1 MVHLRPLSRRWWPLL
16 TLLVLPAQATP
27 PVDADHQRDDLPVR
41 TALYAYYDSDPLTA
55 LTEIAAA
62 AVRGKTGNNSVHGT
76 SAYNAD
82 ARLLEA
88 GIRLGYGLDRSAR
101 TLLGEL
107 AASGQLKPERLTTAR
122 LFLARSYLR
131 QGLPQLAAPLLDDSQ
146 AHGEQQAAELLY
158 WRQQL
163 ALTLGQ
169 PLPAL
174 PDELPRSELL
184 PYIHFNQAVALA
196 NSGEREPALA
206 QIEAARQALRHRP
219 ATRGWNWAFWR
230 GWFAPKPLPLASDER
245 DALID
250 QLALAEGQLA
260 LTARDG
266 AAAMQALLEVRQQGP
281 ASSEALLRYGL
292 AATLAGD
299 GQLAVSVWQQLA
311 QRPDL
316 TPVTLQVFLAMG
328 WALEQRGLIDDALR
342 GYEQAEQRYLLAL
355 AELDQA
361 RQQFSAEQL
370 LASLNGP
377 DQQQQQSQQQLSPQ
391 LSPLLRPWLARNSSQ
406 ALVGQLRDL
415 DELGQT
421 LAQRE
426 QSLEALA
433 QMVAARAERH
443 RSRVARLEQLA
454 PEPRIA
460 DFEQQLATI
469 RQQLASAEA
478 DPAQLATADEN
489 QWLQRIARSHG
500 VVTRLTGD
508 KRQPR
513 YGERLRRVEGVLA
526 WQLADQQ
533 PIRLQQQRLALKGLE
548 QQLAELKV
556 QQQRVAVLAAVPP
569 GSAEFNAR
577 IASARSALAAA
588 ASRQRQL
595 STSARQALVAA
606 VRSELDS
613 QQQQVRALLAHARLA
628 QARLAEQRLD
638 AEALP

>member
-16 TLLVLPAQATP
+16 TLLVWPAQATP

-62 AVRGKTGNNSVHGT
+62 AVRGTTAN
-76 SAYNAD
+76 NAD

-146 AHGEQQAAELLY
+146 AHGEQQAVELLY

-206 QIEAARQALRHRP
+206 HIEAARQALRHRP
-219 ATRGWNWAFWR
+219 ATRGRNWAFWR

-328 WALEQRGLIDDALR
+328 WALEQHGLIDDALR

-377 DQQQQQSQQQLSPQ
+377 DQQQ

-426 QSLEALA
+426 QSLEALE

-500 VVTRLTGD
+500 VVTRLAGD

-513 YGERLRRVEGVLA
+513 YGERLRRVQGVLA

-556 QQQRVAVLAAVPP
+556 QQQRVAALAAVPP

-595 STSARQALVAA
+595 SASARQALVAA
-606 VRSELDS
+606 VRNELDS

>member
-1 MVHLRPLSRRWWPLL
+1 MVHLRPLSRLWWPLL
-16 TLLVLPAQATP
+16 TVLVLPAQATP

-41 TALYAYYDSDPLTA
+41 TALYAYYDNDPLAA

-62 AVRGKTGNNSVHGT
+62 AVRGQTAN
-76 SAYNAD
+76 NAD

-146 AHGEQQAAELLY
+146 AHGEAQAAELLY

-328 WALEQRGLIDDALR
+328 WALEQRGLVDDALR

-370 LASLNGP
+370 LAGLDSLEQP
-377 DQQQQQSQQQLSPQ
+377 QSPAQ
-391 LSPLLRPWLARNSSQ
+391 LSPLLRPWLARNGSQ

-421 LAQRE
+421 LIKRE
-426 QSLEALA
+426 QSLQALE

-454 PEPRIA
+454 PAPRIA
-460 DFEQQLATI
+460 DFEQQLAQI
-469 RQQLASAEA
+469 RQQLAAAEA
-478 DPAQLATADEN
+478 DPAQLATVAES
-489 QWLQRIARSHG
+489 QWLNRIARSDA
-500 VVTRLTGD
+500 VVTRLAGD
-508 KRQPR
+508 KRQTR
-513 YGERLRRVEGVLA
+513 YGERLRRVQGVLA

-533 PIRLQQQRLALKGLE
+533 AVRLQQQRVALKGLE
-548 QQLAELKV
+548 QQLAALKL
-556 QQQRVAVLAAVPP
+556 QQQRVVALAAVPP
-569 GSAEFNAR
+569 GSAEFNTR
-577 IASARSALAAA
+577 IASARNALAAA

-595 STSARQALVAA
+595 STSARQALVTA